1 MGLLL
6 ATNQN
11 FKVAE
16 RENPNPRNL
25 GKVSKLEVAMKA
37 MMMIIKVQVVASFR
51 RLDFSSSVIDFAYV
65 GCFVRST

>member
-25 GKVSKLEVAMKA
+25 GKVSKLEVAMNA
-37 MMMIIKVQVVASFR
+37 MMVIKVQVVASFR

>member
-25 GKVSKLEVAMKA
+25 GKVSKLEVAMNA
-37 MMMIIKVQVVASFR
+37 MMVIKVQVVASFR
-51 RLDFSSSVIDFAYV
+51 RLDFSSSLIDFAYV